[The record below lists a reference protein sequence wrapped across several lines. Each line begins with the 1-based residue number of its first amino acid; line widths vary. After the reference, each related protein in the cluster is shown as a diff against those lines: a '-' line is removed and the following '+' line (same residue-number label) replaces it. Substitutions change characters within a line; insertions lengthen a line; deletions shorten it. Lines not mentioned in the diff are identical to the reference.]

1 MLNTGSLDD
10 VAVWGGS
17 GNGRW
22 DLASGS
28 RSLGPY
34 LALIPSCMFFS
45 LSV

>member
-10 VAVWGGS
+10 GAVWGGA
-17 GNGRW
+17 GNSRG

-28 RSLGPY
+28 RSLGVY
-34 LALIPSCMFFS
+34 LALIPFCMFFS